1 MKLLLVEDDLI
12 IVSGL
17 EYTLQQEGYDV
28 IVFHTVEKASSFIQ
42 HHVKTIDVCLFDLNL
57 PDGSGYDLCASVKQK
72 CDIPVLFLTA
82 IDDEGNVV
90 KGLDMG
96 ADDYIT
102 KPFRVKE
109 LVSRLRTVLR
119 RYERQSMRTEMYPFG
134 PIEIYPL
141 EGKVYKQQQEIHV
154 TALEFRLLMIFAKH
168 IGQVLSRDQLLH
180 MIWDSAG
187 EFVHDNTLTVCIKR
201 LREKIEDDPQKPT
214 FIVTV
219 RGLGYRVGS

>member
-1 MKLLLVEDDLI
+1 MKLLLVEDDVI

-28 IVFHTVEKASSFIQ
+28 IVFNTVEKAASFIQ
-42 HHVKTIDVCLFDLNL
+42 HHVETIDVCLFDLNL
-57 PDGSGYDLCASVKQK
+57 PDGTGYDLCALVKQK

-119 RYERQSMRTEMYPFG
+119 RYERQSQRTEMYPFG
-134 PIEIYPL
+134 PIEIHPL
-141 EGKVYKQQQEIHV
+141 EGKVYRQQQEIHV

-180 MIWDSAG
+180 LIWDSAG
-187 EFVHDNTLTVCIKR
+187 EFVHDNTLTVYIKR
-201 LREKIEDDPQKPT
+201 LREKIEDDPQKPRL
-214 FIVTV
+214 IITV